1 MKTKA
6 DYDFLAFELSKI
18 EKSMDVYLAD
28 ENVDRENTE
37 TTEADLSFWDD
48 MHRSAAMS
56 AGQRAEDYGLD
67 INELL
72 GRVVY

>member
-6 DYDFLAFELSKI
+6 EYDFLAFELGKL

-48 MHRSAAMS
+48 MYRSAAMS
-56 AGQRAEDYGLD
+56 AGQRAEDYGLS
-67 INELL
+67 INDLL
-72 GRVVY
+72 GRVIY